1 MKLRH
6 AAALALIPLAMG
18 ACRKR
23 PPATSPGA
31 GTDSAATAGT
41 TARAD
46 RAGAAEAARRRA
58 EA

>member
-23 PPATSPGA
+23 PPATNPGA
-31 GTDSAATAGT
+31 GTDSSATAGAG
-41 TARAD
+41 ARAD
-46 RAGAAEAARRRA
+46 SVRMA
-58 EA
+58 